1 MGMADQ
7 PDVIERP
14 ADEMK
19 VDRPTRPPAPRPAAP
34 QNSEPPQSK
43 KRFPWGFIILGLVLL
58 LAASG
63 GGWYLYTTRDL
74 QDTDDAFTDG
84 RAITIAPQVKGVVT
98 ELLVNDNQFVKA
110 GQPLIQIDPRDYV
123 AARDQAEA
131 TLGLAQAQL
140 ANARINLDMVRVTD
154 PAKLRAAQ
162 AQLDAN
168 RAVLVRAQADYK
180 RQHNIDPAATTRQSV
195 DDANATNQQAAA
207 QVALAEAQVKQADI
221 VALDVAQ
228 GEAQVRQLQAQVAQ
242 AQAQLAQAELN
253 LSYTKVVAPQ
263 DGWITQ
269 RRVERGNYAQ
279 VGAAIFS
286 IVSPQI
292 WVTANFKETELT
304 RMRAGQEVDI
314 TVDAY
319 PSLKLRGHVDSVQL
333 GSGSKFSAFPAEN
346 ATGNY
351 VKIVQRV
358 PVKIDIDSGL
368 DPNLPL
374 PLGISVEPTVH
385 LK

>member
-1 MGMADQ
+1 MADQ

-14 ADEMK
+14 TDEVK
-19 VDRPTRPPAPRPAAP
+19 LDRPTRPPTPRRDEPAKTAPP
-34 QNSEPPQSK
+34 EKK
-43 KRFPWGFIILGLVLL
+43 KRFPWGLVILALVLI
-58 LAASG
+58 AAATG

-84 RAITIAPQVKGVVT
+84 RAVTIAPQVKGIVT

-110 GQPLIQIDPRDYV
+110 GQQLIQIDTRDYA

-180 RQHNIDPAATTRQSV
+180 RQHSIDPAATTRQNI
-195 DDANATNQQAAA
+195 DEANASSQQAAA

-253 LSYTKVVAPQ
+253 VSYTKVVAPQ

-286 IVSPQI
+286 IVSPQV

-304 RMRAGQEVDI
+304 RMREGQEVDI
-314 TVDAY
+314 AVDAY

-374 PLGISVEPTVH
+374 PLGLSVTPTVH

>member
-1 MGMADQ
+1 
-7 PDVIERP
+7 
-14 ADEMK
+14 
-19 VDRPTRPPAPRPAAP
+19 
-34 QNSEPPQSK
+34 
-43 KRFPWGFIILGLVLL
+43 
-58 LAASG
+58 
-63 GGWYLYTTRDL
+63 
-74 QDTDDAFTDG
+74 
-84 RAITIAPQVKGVVT
+84 
-98 ELLVNDNQFVKA
+98 
-110 GQPLIQIDPRDYV
+110 
-123 AARDQAEA
+123 
-131 TLGLAQAQL
+131 
-140 ANARINLDMVRVTD
+140 
-154 PAKLRAAQ
+154 
-162 AQLDAN
+162 
-168 RAVLVRAQADYK
+168 VRAQADYK
-180 RQHNIDPAATTRQSV
+180 RQHNIDPAATTRQNV
-195 DDANATNQQAAA
+195 DEANATNQQAAA

-221 VALDVAQ
+221 VSLDVAQ

-242 AQAQLAQAELN
+242 AQAQLQQAELN

-314 TVDAY
+314 AVDAY

-385 LK
+385 LQ